1 MKAKFIFPY
10 VILGMG
16 LLFPSVR
23 TNGQT
28 ENKQKKPGTEI
39 IQLPKIKISNPGLD
53 LSNLPIASFSNKY
66 DSEFYSFM
74 DEMYLDKKAESLCE
88 KYMENMLAAQQRL
101 GPLLGTRGYRAAV
114 RRELPGA
121 PVGLHCVYGQ
131 CTQLSRALSEMGDT
145 LTIVPPDARR
155 ACAQFKYQMRGK
167 YSAPEYA
174 GCIREGRMYSSD
186 AAYNKALKQYLAR
199 RNIKPDAA
207 DSIRACAT
215 ADFARKN
222 FSADELEAG
231 TMMVVP
237 RYRGSK
243 TKFHMIMFLGRGRI
257 ENGQFVADP
266 SGRHVYTGHNRETIG
281 YLFDQWDVS
290 NVFAADTKKI
300 ARVEYAKEWKRIE
313 SKSREEL
320 IEMLVKNYD
329 FRQEDLKDLPQVVLL
344 QMVRKLYFKDQLP
357 EMQTQQPENVI
368 AMHNAAQQMPQMLMG
383 NKFQHSM

>member
-10 VILGMG
+10 IMLGTG
-16 LLFPSVR
+16 LLLMSAN
-23 TNGQT
+23 TNGQPG
-28 ENKQKKPGTEI
+28 KPDKAPGTQN
-39 IQLPKIKISNPGLD
+39 IQLPKIKISAPIPD
-53 LSNLPIASFSNKY
+53 LSRLSIADFSPKY
-66 DSEFYSFM
+66 DSRIYSFM
-74 DEMYLDKKAESLCE
+74 DEMCLDKKAENLCE
-88 KYMENMLAAQQRL
+88 KYMENMLAAQQKL
-101 GPLLGTRGYRAAV
+101 GPLVGTRGYRAAV

-131 CTQLSRALSEMGDT
+131 YTQLSRALSEMGDT
-145 LTIVPPDARR
+145 LTIVPRDASR

-174 GCIREGRMYSSD
+174 GCIHEGKMYDSD
-186 AAYNKALKQYLAR
+186 STYNAALEKYIAR
-199 RNIKPDAA
+199 RHIKPDTP
-207 DSIRACAT
+207 DSIRARAA

-222 FSADELEAG
+222 FSADQLEPG

-266 SGRHVYTGHNRETIG
+266 SGRYIYTGHNRETIG
-281 YLFDQWDVS
+281 DLFETWDSS

-300 ARVEYAKEWKRIE
+300 ARAEYAKEWKQIE

-320 IEMLVKNYD
+320 IEMLVNGNG
-329 FRQEDLKDLPQVVLL
+329 ESPENLKDLSRPILL
-344 QMVRKLYFKDQLP
+344 QMVRQNYFKDQLP
-357 EMQTQQPENVI
+357 QMQNHPGNII
-368 AMHNAAQQMPQMLMG
+368 AMHNANRQMSHLWMFRNNQR
-383 NKFQHSM
+383 SI